1 MGTIEEIKRL
11 REEGKAEDEIIDEL
25 KKYGISAR
33 EISDSLSQTKI
44 KEAVADSSVSSTGYQ
59 PTYQAGSTKEIIEGM
74 QPSMLG
80 SEKRENYQASST
92 SAPYPQQDYYQ
103 ANQQPQ
109 EQQQEQQYTN
119 YNQYSSG
126 ISSDTIAEIS
136 EQVVSEKLSSLKGEF
151 EKIISFRNSIESKI
165 DYIDER
171 LKKIEKVIDRL
182 QLSILQKVG
191 DYVTNVEDMKKELVE
206 TQKSFKYLLDNKK

>member
-44 KEAVADSSVSSTGYQ
+44 KEAVADSSVSSTGYR